1 MRALK
6 VGKYVARMAAT
17 NADLAQAIALRDLV
31 FRGGRTSPQD
41 ADAYDA
47 DCLHI
52 LIEEASG
59 ARLVCCYRLMILPDA
74 AAVARSYS
82 AQFYDLSLLAGF
94 GAPML
99 ELGRFC
105 VHPDCQDADIL
116 RLAWGALARWVDQTG
131 AVMLF
136 GCSSF
141 EGAVGPDHDAAF
153 VLLQAA
159 HLAPATWQP
168 LRRAPAVYDF
178 SQLLSGQTPDLRA
191 ALRAMPPLLRT
202 YLAMGGWVSDHAVV
216 DTDLD
221 TLHVFTAVEIAKIPA
236 ARSRALRAIAG

>member
-1 MRALK
+1 M
-6 VGKYVARMAAT
+6 GKYVARMAVSK
-17 NADLAQAIALRDLV
+17 ADLAQAMALRNLV
-31 FRGGRTSPQD
+31 FRSGRTFPQD

-47 DCLHI
+47 TCLHI
-52 LIEEASG
+52 LIEEALST
-59 ARLVCCYRLMILPDA
+59 RLVCCYRLMVLPDVA
-74 AAVARSYS
+74 AIPHSYS
-82 AQFYDLSLLAGF
+82 AQFYDLSLLARF

-105 VHPDCQDADIL
+105 VHPDHHDPDIL
-116 RLAWGALARWVDQTG
+116 RLAWGALAGIVDETG

-141 EGAVGPDHDAAF
+141 EGAVGPDHDTAL

-168 LRRAPAVYDF
+168 LRRAPAIYEF
-178 SQLLSGQTPDLRA
+178 AQHLSGQTPDPRA

-236 ARSRALRAIAG
+236 ARARALRAIAG